1 MTMTLSEI
9 KSFIEWYFN
18 TQAPSKNYTLFGP
31 GDDRTGNMGFTF
43 KTLSTNGLN
52 PIWKKLHKELQKRG
66 VNWYLTAEY
75 TDYKGTPVQSKW
87 YGIRSVPM
95 TNYRKK

>member
-1 MTMTLSEI
+1 MTLSEI
-9 KSFIEWYFN
+9 EAYIEWYFRVH
-18 TQAPSKNYTLFGP
+18 APGKSYTLFGP

-43 KTLSTNGLN
+43 KTLESNGLN
-52 PIWKKLHKELQKRG
+52 STWKKLHKALKKLG

-75 TDYKGTPVQSKW
+75 TENKITGKPEKSKW